1 MDAAF
6 NELILHA
13 RQGYTLSDGPIQI
26 TPTGWAWFTLVQGNP
41 KDYII
46 SAAKQSIERSQQ
58 EEAAA
63 YKRDV
68 EAAAK
73 RLMEDEKRKQLE
85 KEVASATAK
94 LEREIAAL
102 KQAAQAEL
110 AKLG

>member
-6 NELILHA
+6 NEMILHA

-26 TPTGWAWFTLVQGNP
+26 TPTGWAWFTLVQGSP
-41 KDYII
+41 KEYII
-46 SAAKQSIERSQQ
+46 NAAKQSIERSQQ

-73 RLMEDEKRKQLE
+73 RLLEDEKRKQLE
-85 KEVASATAK
+85 KDVADATAN
-94 LEREIAAL
+94 LEKQIAEL
-102 KQAAQAEL
+102 RKAANKEL
-110 AKLG
+110 AKLN